1 MKVFLQS
8 KTSNQQLKSFQMSLV
23 GREVVL
29 GVGGGIAAYKSC
41 ELLRRLQDRGYLIT
55 VVPTP
60 SSLNFVGKATWEAL
74 SGRPVN
80 TQVWENVHTVPHIS
94 LAESTNFF
102 VIAPA
107 TADLIARLAAGRAD
121 DLLTNLVLASD
132 APKMLVPAM
141 HPSMWLDPATV
152 ANVATLRS
160 RGFMIMDPD
169 VGRLTGKDI
178 GPGRFP
184 EVPSIIERFDEL
196 TGNVQDLKGKRV
208 LVTAGGTREAIDP
221 VRFIGN
227 KSSGKQGIAIALAAR
242 NRGAHVHLIAANFDT
257 TSLEGIEVS
266 NVESAADMHKVLLE
280 QFTTCDIL
288 IMSAAVADAKPK
300 NFSLEKIKKALLG
313 SIELEEN
320 PDLLASV
327 ASSKKNQIV
336 IGFAAETKDHLQE
349 ARRKLEAKG
358 LDLIYVNDVTGGAI
372 FGQDQ
377 TMGTMLLRND
387 ADIAVKEVS
396 KDALGNL
403 LLDQAIR
410 QLG

>member
-1 MKVFLQS
+1 
-8 KTSNQQLKSFQMSLV
+8 MSLL
-23 GREVVL
+23 GREVIL

-41 ELLRRLQDRGYLIT
+41 ELLRRLQDRGYLLT

-80 TQVWENVHTVPHIS
+80 TQVWESVHTVPHIA
-94 LAESTNFF
+94 LAERANFF
-102 VIAPA
+102 LIAPA
-107 TADLIARLAAGRAD
+107 TADLIARIAQGRAD
-121 DLLTNLVLASD
+121 DLLTNLILASD
-132 APKMLVPAM
+132 VPKMIVPAM

-152 ANVATLRS
+152 ANVKTLRD
-160 RGFMIMDPD
+160 RGYLVMDPE
-169 VGRLTGKDI
+169 VGRLTGDDI

-184 EVPSIIERFDEL
+184 EVPSIIHNFDQM
-196 TGNVQDLKGKRV
+196 TGHTQDLKGKRV

-227 KSSGKQGIAIALAAR
+227 KSSGKQGIAIAKAAAAR
-242 NRGAHVHLIAANFDT
+242 GADVHLIAANFDT
-257 TSLEGIEVS
+257 DSLSGIHVTKVETTSDMKQALDS
-266 NVESAADMHKVLLE
+266 NFD
-280 QFTTCDIL
+280 QCDIL
-288 IMSAAVADAKPK
+288 IMSAAVADARPK
-300 NFSLEKIKKALLG
+300 NTAIDKIKKTFLG

-320 PDLLASV
+320 PDLIATVSARKSHQV
-327 ASSKKNQIV
+327 IV
-336 IGFAAETKDHLQE
+336 GFAAETKDHLQE
-349 ARRKLEAKG
+349 ARRKLESKG
-358 LDLIYVNDVTGGAI
+358 LDLIYVNDVSGGAI

-377 TMGTMLLRND
+377 TMGTILLRND

-403 LLDQAIR
+403 LLDHAIR

>member
-1 MKVFLQS
+1 MS
-8 KTSNQQLKSFQMSLV
+8 QL
-23 GREVVL
+23 GPEIVL

-41 ELLRRLQDRGYLIT
+41 ELLRRLQDRGYQVT

-80 TQVWENVHTVPHIS
+80 VQVWENVHTVPHIS
-94 LAESTNFF
+94 LAEQSEYF

-121 DLLTNLVLASD
+121 DLLTNLVLASNS
-132 APKMLVPAM
+132 PKMLVPAM

-152 ANVATLRS
+152 ANVRTLRD
-160 RGFMIMDPD
+160 RGFKVMEPE
-169 VGRLTGKDI
+169 VGRLTGSDE
-178 GPGRFP
+178 GQGRFP
-184 EVPSIIERFDEL
+184 ETASIVKEFDDL
-196 TGNVQDLKGKRV
+196 TGNISDLVGKRV
-208 LVTAGGTREAIDP
+208 LVTAGGTRENIDP

-227 KSSGKQGIAIALAAR
+227 RSSGKQGIAIALAAKK
-242 NRGAHVHLIAANFDT
+242 RGALVHLIAANVDEKDVRGIQT
-257 TSLEGIEVS
+257 THVVS
-266 NVESAADMHKVLLE
+266 TQEMHEALTE
-280 QFTTCDIL
+280 QFPQCDIL
-288 IMSAAVADAKPK
+288 IMSAAVADARPK
-300 NFSLEKIKKALLG
+300 LASFEKIKKTLLG
-313 SIELEEN
+313 TIELTPN
-320 PDLLASV
+320 TDLIAEM
-327 ASSKKNQIV
+327 SKSKTNQLM

-349 ARRKLEAKG
+349 ARRKMESKG
-358 LDLIYVNDVTGGAI
+358 LDLIYVNDVSGGAI
-372 FGQDQ
+372 FGKDK
-377 TMGTMLLRND
+377 TMGTILTRNG

>member
-1 MKVFLQS
+1 
-8 KTSNQQLKSFQMSLV
+8 MSLL
-23 GREVVL
+23 GREVIL

-41 ELLRRLQDRGYLIT
+41 ELLRRLQDRGYLLT

-80 TQVWENVHTVPHIS
+80 TQVWESVHTVPHIA
-94 LAESTNFF
+94 LAERANFF
-102 VIAPA
+102 LIAPA
-107 TADLIARLAAGRAD
+107 TADLIARIAQGRAD
-121 DLLTNLVLASD
+121 DLLTNLILASNV
-132 APKMLVPAM
+132 PKMIVPAM

-152 ANVATLRS
+152 ANVKTLRD
-160 RGFMIMDPD
+160 RGYLVMDPE
-169 VGRLTGKDI
+169 VGRLTGDDI

-184 EVPSIIERFDEL
+184 EVPSIIHNFDQM
-196 TGNVQDLKGKRV
+196 TGHTQDLKGKRV

-227 KSSGKQGIAIALAAR
+227 KSSGKQGIAIAKAAAAR
-242 NRGAHVHLIAANFDT
+242 GADVHLIAANFDT
-257 TSLEGIEVS
+257 DSLSGIHVTKVETTSDMKQALDS
-266 NVESAADMHKVLLE
+266 NFD
-280 QFTTCDIL
+280 QCDIL
-288 IMSAAVADAKPK
+288 IMSAAVADARPK
-300 NFSLEKIKKALLG
+300 NTAIDKIKKTFLG

-320 PDLLASV
+320 PDLIATVSARKSHQV
-327 ASSKKNQIV
+327 IV
-336 IGFAAETKDHLQE
+336 GFAAETKDHLQE
-349 ARRKLEAKG
+349 ARRKLESKG
-358 LDLIYVNDVTGGAI
+358 LDLIYVNDVSGGAI

-377 TMGTMLLRND
+377 TMGTILLRND

-403 LLDQAIR
+403 LLDHAIR

>member
-1 MKVFLQS
+1 
-8 KTSNQQLKSFQMSLV
+8 MSLK

-41 ELLRRLQDRGYLIT
+41 ELLRRLQDRGYAVT

-60 SSLNFVGKATWEAL
+60 SSLNFVGSATWEAL

-80 TQVWENVHTVPHIS
+80 TQVWENVHTVPHIA
-94 LAESTNFF
+94 LAESANFF
-102 VIAPA
+102 LIAPA

-132 APKMLVPAM
+132 VPKMLVPAM

-152 ANVATLRS
+152 ANVQTLRS
-160 RGFMIMDPD
+160 RGFIVMDPE
-169 VGRLTGKDI
+169 VGRLTGNDI

-184 EVPSIIERFDEL
+184 EVPSILEKFDAL
-196 TGNVQDLKGKRV
+196 TGNIQDFKGKRV

-227 KSSGKQGIAIALAAR
+227 KSSGKQGVAIALAAR
-242 NRGAHVHLIAANFDT
+242 DRGAIVHLVAANFDT
-257 TSLEGIEVS
+257 STLDGIEIS
-266 NVESAADMHKVLLE
+266 KVESAADMQQVLSQ
-280 QFTTCDIL
+280 QFPLCDVL
-288 IMSAAVADAKPK
+288 IMSAAVADARPK
-300 NFSLEKIKKALLG
+300 KMSLEKIKKALLG

-320 PDLLASV
+320 PDLLASLA
-327 ASSKKNQIV
+327 ASKNGQLI

-358 LDLIYVNDVTGGAI
+358 LDLIYVNDVSGGAI

-377 TMGTMLLRND
+377 TMGTILLRND